1 MTTFDEYARGAAR
14 TENVKLSDGERLMDA
29 AAGLAEEG
37 GEVLSLV
44 RKHLYQGHPLDRER
58 VAKELGDALWCLSTV
73 ARSVGLSLDEI
84 AAGNLEKLRRRYPEG
99 YSDEA
104 SRFREGLRTE
114 D

>member
-1 MTTFDEYARGAAR
+1 VTTFDEYAREAAR
-14 TENVKLSDGERLMDA
+14 TENTRLTDAERLMDA

-37 GEVLSLV
+37 GEVLALV

-58 VAKELGDALWCLSTV
+58 VAKELGDTLWCMATV

-84 AAGNLEKLRRRYPEG
+84 ATGNLAKLRRRYPEG

-104 SRFREGLRTE
+104 SRFREDGG
-114 D
+114 